1 MENNVREEKRYYEIA
16 GKPSIAVLSSGN
28 YMYTHIG
35 IDEIGSP
42 IPIPNPHFSKPPKV
56 LYQKTRVLTTDDAKS
71 KNIKDALTEVAT
83 LYFDEKKEHPF
94 ALPTGNSR
102 LAISLC
108 GAGMNLENASIYT
121 FLEEIESSEDEFTTY
136 KSLKFRHRYYR
147 YNVWVRKCIYD
158 INQMILKDKFFTEI
172 DEKLKV
178 FKENNYSIDSMMGRD
193 IQISIKRLITWK
205 FIDNGLLAEKY
216 GEIGSD
222 ENMVWL
228 NDERA
233 KFNDSRQ
240 YEQIKMQISRRKP
253 KTPEEKWFAKF
264 KMGDTFNMFASKE
277 DIAAF
282 NRYYKSYQEV

>member
-1 MENNVREEKRYYEIA
+1 MEKRYYEIVEN
-16 GKPSIAVLSSGN
+16 PSLALLTSGN
-28 YMYTHIG
+28 YMYTSVG
-35 IDEIGSP
+35 IDEIVSG
-42 IPIPNPHFSKPPKV
+42 IPIPNSQFSKPPKV

-108 GAGMNLENASIYT
+108 GAGMNLENASVYIFLEEMESYLGNGYT
-121 FLEEIESSEDEFTTY
+121 FLSKKSREFSY
-136 KSLKFRHRYYR
+136 KYYR

-205 FIDNGLLAEKY
+205 FIDNDSLVEKY
-216 GEIGSD
+216 GEIASD
-222 ENMVWL
+222 ENMAWL

-233 KFNDSRQ
+233 KFNDSKQ

-253 KTPEEKWFAKF
+253 KTPEEKWFVKF
-264 KMGDTFNMFASKE
+264 KPGDMFNMFASKE

-282 NRYYKSYQEV
+282 DRYYKSYQEV